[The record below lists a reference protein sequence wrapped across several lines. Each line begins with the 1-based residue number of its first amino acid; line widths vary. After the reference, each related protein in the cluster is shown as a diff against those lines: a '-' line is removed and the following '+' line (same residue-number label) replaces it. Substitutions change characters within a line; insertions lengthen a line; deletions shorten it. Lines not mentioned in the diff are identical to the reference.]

1 MKENMFDVLIYLFE
15 NYLEDE
21 VDLMPNSHAIR
32 SELLNIGF
40 SQPDVNQAFDWLD
53 SLDQQDLVDC
63 QTSAFRIFSEPEKT
77 QLDLDCRNLLIFLE
91 HTGIL
96 SPDNREIV
104 IDRAMALEDEILL
117 DQLKWIVLMVL
128 LSQSDDE
135 IAYSRMEDIVYD
147 LTPAYLH

>member
-21 VDLMPNSHAIR
+21 VDLTPNSNAIR
-32 SELLNIGF
+32 SELLKMGF
-40 SQPDVNQAFDWLD
+40 SQPDVSQAFDWLD

-63 QTSAFRIFSEPEKT
+63 QTRAFRIFSEQEKT
-77 QLDLDCRNLLIFLE
+77 QLDIECRNLLIFLE
-91 HTGIL
+91 HTSIL

-104 IDRAMALEDEILL
+104 IDRAMALEDEISL

-135 IAYSRMEDIVYD
+135 VAYSRMEDIVYD